1 MLLKNYF
8 YYFKK
13 AFSKKF
19 CEDVIQLGA
28 SKQKKI
34 AQIGGGPQRDE
45 IRFPLDKSEL
55 KALRKTRDSNISWLT
70 EPWIYKR
77 ITPYIHEANKRAGWD
92 YQWEDSESCQF
103 TKYDK
108 GQYYDWHCD
117 SSEEPY
123 KDGDKK
129 GKIRKLSVT
138 ISLSDSSEYKGG
150 NLQFAY
156 RNKMPTKKEK
166 IYTCKEILEQGSI
179 IIFPSF
185 VWHKV
190 SPVTKGTRYS
200 LVVWNVGEPFK

>member
-1 MLLKNYF
+1 M
-8 YYFKK
+8 
-13 AFSKKF
+13 
-19 CEDVIQLGA
+19 
-28 SKQKKI
+28 
-34 AQIGGGPQRDE
+34 
-45 IRFPLDKSEL
+45 
-55 KALRKTRDSNISWLT
+55 RKTRDSNISWLT